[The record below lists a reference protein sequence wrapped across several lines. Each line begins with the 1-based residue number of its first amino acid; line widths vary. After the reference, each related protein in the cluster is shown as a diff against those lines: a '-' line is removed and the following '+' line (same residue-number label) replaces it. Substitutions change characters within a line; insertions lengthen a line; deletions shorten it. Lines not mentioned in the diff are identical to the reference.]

1 MRARAAIA
9 LLALT
14 LCGGA
19 TPHAQ
24 DVDGVR
30 LLILKIERLVQTGD
44 GAGYLTS
51 LAASA
56 DSNRARDFVG
66 SELSAGSNRAVVQE
80 RDREPLA
87 GTLPGNG
94 FRLMVDVFTE
104 FGSRARVAT
113 WRLDIKR
120 TGDPGTDREWT
131 IADQE
136 RLSSVE
142 NIYRIGLN
150 ATKAY
155 TARNLQIASED
166 IELSLPEGTMFVGDI
181 DQGVTAVVLLGRGA
195 IHFHPAPA
203 TERGQVKIFCGSET
217 LDTTFDAAFVRLN
230 PGDFAAV
237 FAAAALQ
244 LKTVDGRELRRAQDV
259 FREESQKSFVIDLG
273 DLSRDAWSLLPSAG
287 DFVAEMRT
295 RKFDTLTY
303 ARSSAEA
310 EDITLFDRKRHRNI
324 ALYPSRE
331 KQTTRGRFYNE
342 DELVDYDILDYDIE
356 VAATPDRQWIDGLA
370 RIHLKVRAYMI
381 GTLTLRLADP
391 LVVQSIVSYEYGR
404 LFSIRVKHQN
414 TIVINLPTA
423 LPRDTNLT
431 LTIAYA
437 GRLEPQAADRET
449 IAVEQ
454 GRGAGDDLPT
464 LMAAEASFL
473 YSSRSYWYPQA
484 PVSDYATARI

>member
-1 MRARAAIA
+1 MKARAAIA
-9 LLALT
+9 ILALT

-19 TPHAQ
+19 SPHAQ

-30 LLILKIERLVQTGD
+30 LLILKIERIVQTGD
-44 GAGYLTS
+44 GPAYMAS

-56 DSNRARDFVG
+56 DRNRARDFIG
-66 SELSAGSNRAVVQE
+66 SELSPGSNRAVVQE

-94 FRLMVDVFTE
+94 FRLMVDVLAE

-113 WRLDIKR
+113 WRLDVKR
-120 TGDPGTDREWT
+120 TGDPGADWT

-142 NIYRIGLN
+142 NIYHVGLN

-166 IELSLPEGTMFVGDI
+166 IELSLAEGTMFVGDI

-217 LDTTFDAAFVRLN
+217 LDTTFDAAFIRVN
-230 PGDFAAV
+230 PGDFDTV

-244 LKTVDGRELRRAQDV
+244 PKTVEGRELRRAQDV
-259 FREESQKSFVIDLG
+259 FREESGKSFVIDLG
-273 DLSRDAWSLLPSAG
+273 DLSREAWSLLPSAG

-295 RKFDTLTY
+295 RKYDTLTY
-303 ARSSAEA
+303 AKSSAEA
-310 EDITLFDRKRHRNI
+310 EDITLFDRKRHHNI

-331 KQTTRGRFYNE
+331 KVATRGRFYNE
-342 DELVDYDILDYDIE
+342 DDLVDYDILHYDVD
-356 VAATPDRQWIDGLA
+356 VAASPERRWIDGKVTL
-370 RIHLKVRAYMI
+370 RIRIRAYAV

-391 LVVQSIVSYEYGR
+391 LVV
-404 LFSIRVKHQN
+404 
-414 TIVINLPTA
+414 
-423 LPRDTNLT
+423 
-431 LTIAYA
+431 
-437 GRLEPQAADRET
+437 
-449 IAVEQ
+449 
-454 GRGAGDDLPT
+454 
-464 LMAAEASFL
+464 
-473 YSSRSYWYPQA
+473 
-484 PVSDYATARI
+484 